1 MALIKKATLQ
11 TGKKEWGRFNEAYLV
26 HELESEYYMEEEDI
40 AARLGKSETLVR
52 KILRDY
58 DDFMRYQKSTGD
70 TNPKKFSF
78 FQEAPP
84 KVKQWYS
91 ESKENRET
99 YYSLITP
106 SESGHQKIR
115 SVATKNGLR
124 DFSRYILSDDEAFNA
139 LVTDDSVEME
149 DAMQIAKENDI
160 QKELSWVGKL
170 ELYAQRIRSLDETQ
184 IIKIRQD
191 PSLRRAVK
199 ALSRAAEQL
208 EQEIDS

>member
-1 MALIKKATLQ
+1 M
-11 TGKKEWGRFNEAYLV
+11 
-26 HELESEYYMEEEDI
+26 
-40 AARLGKSETLVR
+40 
-52 KILRDY
+52 
-58 DDFMRYQKSTGD
+58 
-70 TNPKKFSF
+70 
-78 FQEAPP
+78 
-84 KVKQWYS
+84 
-91 ESKENRET
+91 
-99 YYSLITP
+99 
-106 SESGHQKIR
+106 
-115 SVATKNGLR
+115 R

-139 LVTDDSVEME
+139 LVTDDNVEME